1 MEKFFN
7 GQKGLT
13 VKKISKFEH
22 IKLIAF
28 IYKNITCETKQ
39 LNKVKKVT
47 NFKKILAVYTM
58 NKSFKLI

>member
-1 MEKFFN
+1 M
-7 GQKGLT
+7 
-13 VKKISKFEH
+13 SKFEH

>member
-13 VKKISKFEH
+13 KKISKFEH